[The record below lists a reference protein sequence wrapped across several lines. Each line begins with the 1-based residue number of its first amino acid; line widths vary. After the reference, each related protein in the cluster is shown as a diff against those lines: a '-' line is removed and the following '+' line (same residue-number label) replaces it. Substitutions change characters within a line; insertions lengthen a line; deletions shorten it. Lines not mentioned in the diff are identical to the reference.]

1 MSPIT
6 RSFDAHQRA
15 GEDVNLP
22 MAAETKI
29 FLGTLAATDETG
41 HALPAAD
48 EAGLTVAGR
57 SQHDVDNTDGAAG
70 DQEVVVRR
78 GCFRYRNSEANP
90 VTQADI
96 LKRPCFVEDAI
107 TVAADSDNLV
117 VAGLPVQLEGEYV
130 WVDTRLA
137 QALTPEASE

>member
-6 RSFDAHQRA
+6 RSYDAPQRA

-29 FLGTLAATDETG
+29 YIGSLVATDDAG

-48 EAGLTVAGR
+48 VAGLKVHGR
-57 SQHDVDNTDGAAG
+57 SQHEVDNSEGEAG
-70 DQEVVVRR
+70 DQEIVVRR
-78 GCFRYRNSEANP
+78 GCFKYSNSATNP
-90 VTQADI
+90 VLQEHVG
-96 LKRPCFVEDAI
+96 KPCYVEDDSI
-107 TVAADSDNLV
+107 VAADSDNLV
-117 VAGLPVQLEGEYV
+117 VAGLVLQVEDGDV

-137 QALTPEASE
+137 QALSAESSD